1 MLTNYNNMQLNKHA
15 NGLLS
20 IYFTAGYPTLDS
32 TVQIAKAL
40 EEAGVDFLEIGFPYS
55 DPVADGPT
63 IQHSSEEALKNGMNL
78 HVLFDQLKDLRKHV
92 SIPVFLMGYVNPV
105 IQFGVE
111 NFCRACKEVG
121 VNGTIIPDLPMY
133 EYEELYKSTFEENGI
148 SNIFLVTPQTSE
160 QRIRKIDKL
169 SSSFIYLLSSNSTT
183 GKNLEVKDQ
192 AESYFKRIKDM
203 DLDNP
208 FIIGFGISNQE
219 TFRKATTYANGA
231 IVGTAFVKLL
241 ADKDYLKKIPEFI
254 QSLR

>member
-1 MLTNYNNMQLNKHA
+1 MQLNKHA

>member
-1 MLTNYNNMQLNKHA
+1 MQLNKHA

-32 TVQIAKAL
+32 TVSIAKAL
-40 EEAGVDFLEIGFPYS
+40 EDAGADFLEIGFPYS

-63 IQHSSEEALKNGMNL
+63 IQRSSEEALKNGMTL
-78 HVLFDQLKDLRKHV
+78 SVLFEQLQDLRKHV

-105 IQFGVE
+105 IRFGVE
-111 NFCRACKEVG
+111 NFCKACKEVG
-121 VNGTIIPDLPMY
+121 INGTIIPDLPMY
-133 EYEELYKSTFEENGI
+133 EYEELYQHIFEENGI

-160 QRIRKIDKL
+160 ERIRKIDKL
-169 SSSFIYLLSSNSTT
+169 SSSFIYLLSSNATT

-192 AESYFKRIKDM
+192 AEAYFKRIKDM

-208 FIIGFGISNQE
+208 FIIGFGISDQE

-241 ADKDYLKKIPEFI
+241 DQTDYLAKIPQFI
-254 QSLR
+254 QNLR